1 MSLDEL
7 PGQFEAFVERA
18 RTALDREIAAGKNL
32 VAASNA
38 EKTSAMNSL
47 TALQAQV
54 KAAEDQLTAMTEDL
68 HRLSGLVGAHHEI
81 AAAKK
86 AVQKLTTE
94 KAALE
99 TSIAALAKQRTEAEA
114 KLVSLGNEAQRMINI
129 RVEGETVMANLRAQ
143 LAQVQLGQ
151 RP

>member
-38 EKTSAMNSL
+38 EKSAAQNAL
-47 TALQAQV
+47 VNLQAQC
-54 KAAEDQLTAMTEDL
+54 KAAQDQLAAVTADL
-68 HRLSGLVGAHHEI
+68 KRLSDLVGAHHEI

-94 KAALE
+94 K
-99 TSIAALAKQRTEAEA
+99 AALAKQRTEAEA